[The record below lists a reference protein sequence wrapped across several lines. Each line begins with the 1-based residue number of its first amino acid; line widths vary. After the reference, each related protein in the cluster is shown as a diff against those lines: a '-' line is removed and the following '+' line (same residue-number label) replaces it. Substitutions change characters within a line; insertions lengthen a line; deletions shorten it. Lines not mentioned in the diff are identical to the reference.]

1 MQIDYKEVGKRIR
14 KYRERLNLTQ
24 EDLAFAIK
32 TSPAYVSEMERAVK
46 KPSLGKLADIGEIL
60 GVTVNDFIYPDTMM
74 EHHMNKKTNFLS
86 RIAKFSPDQQSTLLD
101 NLNEIVE
108 IVSTK

>member
-32 TSPAYVSEMERAVK
+32 TWIKSNSSSEINEYYIFFAKSRLIVY
-46 KPSLGKLADIGEIL
+46 S
-60 GVTVNDFIYPDTMM
+60 FIIY
-74 EHHMNKKTNFLS
+74 K
-86 RIAKFSPDQQSTLLD
+86 
-101 NLNEIVE
+101 
-108 IVSTK
+108 